1 MDGSPIKGS
10 EILSIGE
17 VIPIRMYLKA
27 FDITPSYQKIK
38 NKFSIKYFLNIVLID
53 DDERRYFK

>member
-10 EILSIGE
+10 LILSLGE
-17 VIPIRMYLKA
+17 VIPIRMYLKG
-27 FDITPSYQKIK
+27 FEITPSYQKIK
-38 NKFSIKYFLNIVLID
+38 NKFSIKYFLNIILID